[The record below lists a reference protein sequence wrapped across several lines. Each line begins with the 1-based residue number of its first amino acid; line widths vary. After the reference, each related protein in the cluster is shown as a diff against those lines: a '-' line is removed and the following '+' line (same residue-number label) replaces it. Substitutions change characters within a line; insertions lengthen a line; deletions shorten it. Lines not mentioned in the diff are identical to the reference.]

1 MPGARE
7 RVLLIQDDEWESA
20 LLARALREAGYEV
33 FTEGT
38 AKGGLEKALELQP
51 ACIVCDLVL
60 PDIDGSW
67 VARKIRTDPSRIS
80 MTPFVFLTGVDDKES
95 RLQGFNVG
103 ADAYITKPF
112 RHDEV
117 VAQVRALIAM
127 ARRMSAIRD
136 SMDPLSSPTSSPLP
150 PAVKGDLAHLS
161 LPTLLTIFEM
171 ERRTGRL
178 KVKTDGNKV
187 AEVHLVGGM
196 VSRATLDAAD
206 KPTVEVFREVL
217 RWTRGHF
224 AFRPGTASNPSGGA
238 GDNVQG
244 ALLEAMRQED
254 EAKERGDA

>member
-1 MPGARE
+1 MAGE
-7 RVLLIQDDEWESA
+7 RVLLIEDDEWESA
-20 LLARALREAGYEV
+20 LLARAMRDAGYEV
-33 FTEGT
+33 FIEGT
-38 AKGGLEKALELQP
+38 AKSGLARAMELHP
-51 ACIVCDLVL
+51 ACIVCDSML

-80 MTPFVFLTGVDDKES
+80 MTPFVFLTDLDDKES

-127 ARRMSAIRD
+127 ARRMTAIRD
-136 SMDPLSSPTSSPLP
+136 SIEPLSSPTSSPLP

-171 ERRTGRL
+171 ERRTGKL
-178 KVKTDGNKV
+178 KIKTDGDKV
-187 AEVHLVGGM
+187 AVVHLVGGA
-196 VSRATLDAAD
+196 VSRTTLGTTD

-217 RWTRGHF
+217 RWTRGQF
-224 AFRPGTASNPSGGA
+224 AFRPGSASNPSGGA
-238 GDNVQG
+238 GDPIQG
-244 ALLEAMRQED
+244 ALLEAMRLED
-254 EAKERGDA
+254 EAKERGEA

>member
-1 MPGARE
+1 MAGE
-7 RVLLIQDDEWESA
+7 RVLLIEDDEWESA
-20 LLARALREAGYEV
+20 LLARALRDAGFDV
-33 FTEGT
+33 HVEGT
-38 AKGGLEKALELQP
+38 ARSGLAKALELHP

-67 VARKIRTDPSRIS
+67 VARKIRTDASRIS
-80 MTPFVFLTGVDDKES
+80 MTPFLFLTGVDDMQSK
-95 RLQGFNVG
+95 LQGFNVG

-127 ARRMSAIRD
+127 ARRMMAIRD
-136 SMDPLSSPTSSPLP
+136 SIEPLSSPTSSPLP

-178 KVKTDGNKV
+178 KVKTDGDKV
-187 AEVHLVGGM
+187 AVIHLVGGM
-196 VSRATLDAAD
+196 VVKTTLGPFE

-217 RWTRGHF
+217 RWTRGSF
-224 AFRPGTASNPSGGA
+224 GFRPGTASNPGGGA
-238 GDNVQG
+238 GEPIQS
-244 ALLEAMRQED
+244 ALLEAMRLED
-254 EAKERGDA
+254 EEKEREKK